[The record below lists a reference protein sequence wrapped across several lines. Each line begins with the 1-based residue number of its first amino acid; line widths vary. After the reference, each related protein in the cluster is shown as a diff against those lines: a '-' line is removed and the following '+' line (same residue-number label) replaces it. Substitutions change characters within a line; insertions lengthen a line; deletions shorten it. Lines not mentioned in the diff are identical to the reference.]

1 MVVIPNPTGLKT
13 QPITTLGTKQLLF
26 LQVDMQTDVAT
37 DYLNHDSLY
46 NRAIRG
52 MQTACEVSGVGIPK
66 GELFTALVPLWMC
79 CRCLSLSAFDTAPID
94 GRHAEDHFRIADI
107 EKAINDATGLTNV
120 RVSNGLLAGWDIEI
134 GI

>member
-26 LQVDMQTDVAT
+26 LQVDMQTDIAT

-66 GELFTALVPLWMC
+66 GEFKVIFFLIANKNSKKVLNLVKWYLRANHLF
-79 CRCLSLSAFDTAPID
+79 
-94 GRHAEDHFRIADI
+94 
-107 EKAINDATGLTNV
+107 EKK
-120 RVSNGLLAGWDIEI
+120 
-134 GI
+134 